1 MSRKRVAWVA
11 VLVVATAAAGA
22 AYVWAQNRAPSQAP
36 SQVPSQAPS
45 QAQAPS
51 PPAGNARGGGIATPV
66 IAEAAK
72 RMDVPSYLD
81 GVGTVQAYNSVTVR
95 TQVEGRLI
103 QVAFREGQEV
113 KRGDLLARIDP
124 TVYKAQLDQA
134 EAKLAQDTAQLANAK
149 LDLAR
154 YTKLAETNYTTR
166 QQADTQRATVAQLE
180 AQLRSDQAVVDN
192 ARAVLG
198 YTTIAAPI
206 DGRTGLRL
214 VDEGNI
220 VQPSDA
226 SGLVVVTQL
235 KPISVVFSLPQQHL
249 RAVNAAFARARPEAV
264 VTNDDGRSPLDQ
276 GTLEVIDNQID
287 QTTGTVKMKAT
298 FPNAEL
304 RLWPGQFVNVRLLVR
319 TLKDVVVVPSAAV
332 QRGPDGPFVY
342 VVEGEDHA
350 KLRKVTVGSQ
360 DDVQAVIAQ
369 NLEAG
374 ERVITT
380 GFARLYDGA
389 RIAVS
394 EAAGQTP
401 AERPQR
407 PAGRPGGQRQRSQ
420 GPPS

>member
-11 VLVVATAAAGA
+11 ALAVATVAVGGA
-22 AYVWAQNRAPSQAP
+22 LVWAQNRAPRETPAEAP
-36 SQVPSQAPS
+36 Q
-45 QAQAPS
+45 
-51 PPAGNARGGGIATPV
+51 RGGVATPV
-66 IAEAAK
+66 IAEAAR
-72 RMDVPSYLD
+72 RMDVPVHLD

-124 TVYKAQLDQA
+124 TTYKAQLDQA
-134 EAKLAQDTAQLANAK
+134 EAKLAQDAAQLANAK

-154 YTKLAETNYTTR
+154 YTRLAETNYATR

-180 AQLRSDQAVVDN
+180 AQLRADQAAVDN

-198 YTTIAAPI
+198 YTTIAAPL

-220 VQPSDA
+220 VRPSDA
-226 SGLVVVTQL
+226 NGLVVVTQL

-249 RAVNAAFARARPEAV
+249 PAVNAALGQAPPTV
-264 VTNDDGRSPLDQ
+264 VVANDDGSKPIDN

-304 RLWPGQFVNVRLLVR
+304 LLWPGQFVNVRLLVR
-319 TLKDVVVVPSAAV
+319 TLLGVVVVPSAAV

-342 VVEGEDHA
+342 VVEGEDRA
-350 KLRKVTVGSQ
+350 RLRRVVVGAQ
-360 DDVQAVIAQ
+360 DDNQAVIAQ
-369 NLEAG
+369 SLEAG
-374 ERVITT
+374 ERVVTT

-394 EAAGQTP
+394 AGQGPAP

-407 PAGRPGGQRQRSQ
+407 PAGRPGGARQR
-420 GPPS
+420 GPAPPS